1 MDNRSSDRKDIQVI
15 AHFNFHGQE
24 KVFQSVTRNISAAG
38 IFVEADADIL
48 ELMNTGESIILMLE
62 YKRNFFMKVASYVVR
77 LDFTSDSS
85 GFAVKFLDIEEEQKK
100 IISLL
105 LD

>member
-1 MDNRSSDRKDIQVI
+1 MDNRSCERKDVQVI

-48 ELMNTGESIILMLE
+48 ELMNTGESIVLMLE
-62 YKRNFFMKVASYVVR
+62 YKRNFFMKITSYVVR
-77 LDFTSDSS
+77 LDFTSEAS
-85 GFAVKFLDIEEEQKK
+85 GFAVKFLDMEDEQKK
-100 IISLL
+100 IVSFL